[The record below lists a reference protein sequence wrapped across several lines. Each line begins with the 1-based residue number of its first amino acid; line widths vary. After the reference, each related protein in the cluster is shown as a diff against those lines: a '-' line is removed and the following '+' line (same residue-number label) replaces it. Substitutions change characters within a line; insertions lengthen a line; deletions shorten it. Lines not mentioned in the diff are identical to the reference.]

1 MSPFRMNKIE
11 ESPRTVIKFF
21 ESINNKN
28 IDDIQTI
35 IDPACVV
42 DDFHEIESKK
52 TNKDSLIACLNEI
65 FRNVWDLKLSIHET
79 ISAGHRC
86 VVTFTLFEKIENIT
100 REYRCAGIF
109 EVHNGKI
116 TSINIYSK
124 IPEPSG
130 SGRPTVMC
138 CH

>member
-1 MSPFRMNKIE
+1 MNKIE
-11 ESPRTVIKFF
+11 ESPRTVLKFF
-21 ESINNKN
+21 EFVNNKN
-28 IDDIQTI
+28 IDNIQTI
-35 IDPACVV
+35 IDPACIV
-42 DDFHEIESKK
+42 DDFQEIKHKK
-52 TNKDSLIACLNEI
+52 TSKDSLIACLNE
-65 FRNVWDLKLSIHET
+65 FFSNLWDLKMSIHET

-116 TSINIYSK
+116 TFINIYSK

-130 SGRPTVMC
+130 SGRNTMMC
-138 CH
+138 CQ